1 MRNGHCVF
9 IEVLGLLLLAIVAG
23 FGSAAVAQGV
33 TLSDDE
39 INPPFANCNVTAD
52 TTPHGAATPTPIT
65 SALLTSG
72 QPCQQVVNI
81 TGLFGADSLANRQR
95 GFDFYSWLT
104 FIAMNSP
111 ADGSPIGKG
120 KMPRGDAKTKWE
132 DLQNY
137 RPLADIMLKD
147 GAQPE
152 WGTRIVP
159 DLCKPLDKPE
169 GQKIVF
175 QLGEEAFNQPFK
187 TGPLIDQDGHYA
199 LFDIL
204 MNRPMFSYVLA
215 KGLYS
220 KKGQQAFNEEVTFP
234 LGSNPSKDKD
244 GKDVPGRMGAIM
256 LKVSYRILDPVKNKD
271 IISQFHTTDALIYFP
286 GPPATREGP
295 ACVEKKLGLV
305 GFHVGHKTKFAPQWV
320 WTSFE
325 HVNNV
330 PDEADLKSGKLLKW
344 YNFFR
349 ARCDGCTANA
359 TPTKPWDPPVSLAFP
374 TAFRSQVVRTTMLP
388 ASVLKEVAEF
398 NASFHAILKG
408 TVWENYELLATQWPS
423 EFDSPT
429 DPLGAP
435 APTYL
440 ANSTLETFSQ
450 GRVPLASSSCMACHG
465 NAVGFQHARTVD
477 AKDLKGF
484 NQSDFTFTL
493 EKAH

>member
-1 MRNGHCVF
+1 MRNSHSLLV
-9 IEVLGLLLLAIVAG
+9 GLAG
-23 FGSAAVAQGV
+23 FLTVAAFGRPAFAQSSS
-33 TLSDDE
+33 LSPDE
-39 INPPFANCNVTAD
+39 INPPVVNCNMTPD
-52 TTPHGAATPTPIT
+52 TTPRGSATPTPIT

-72 QPCQQVVNI
+72 QPCHQVVNI
-81 TGLFGADSLANRQR
+81 TGPFNDDSLANRQR

-120 KMPRGDAKTKWE
+120 KMPGGDARTKWE

-147 GAQPE
+147 GARPE

-159 DLCKPLDKPE
+159 DKCKPLDKPE
-169 GQKIVF
+169 GEKIIF

-187 TGPLIDQDGHYA
+187 TGPLIDQDGNYA

-204 MNRPMFSYVLA
+204 MNKPMFLYIKSNV
-215 KGLYS
+215 LYS
-220 KKGQQAFNEEVTFP
+220 KHGQQKFDGVVDFP
-234 LGSNPSKDKD
+234 AGINPGEDKD
-244 GKDVPGRMGAIM
+244 GNAIPGRMGAIM

-286 GPPATREGP
+286 GPPATKEGP
-295 ACVEKKLGLV
+295 ACVERKLGLI

-325 HVNNV
+325 HVSNV
-330 PDEADLKSGKLLKW
+330 PDEADIARGHLLLR
-344 YNFFR
+344 YNFFN
-349 ARCDGCTANA
+349 AKCPACTSND
-359 TPTKPWDPPVSLAFP
+359 TPLKPWDPPLSLKFP
-374 TAFRSQVVRTTMLP
+374 TSFRSQVIRKVMLP
-388 ASVLKEVAEF
+388 EPVLNEVAEL
-398 NASFHAILKG
+398 NRSFRAILKG
-408 TVWENYELLATQWPS
+408 TVWEHYVLLATQWPS
-423 EFDSPT
+423 EFESKT

-450 GRVPLASSSCMACHG
+450 GKVPLASSSCMACHG
-465 NAVGFQHARTVD
+465 NAVDFQRAPVVD
-477 AKDLKGF
+477 KDNIKRF
-484 NQSDFTFTL
+484 NESDFTFTL
-493 EKAH
+493 EKAQ